1 LFLLAPILQAPN
13 GAVSTVMSFL
23 PPFTPLI
30 MLMRQA
36 MPAGVPAWQPW
47 VSLAGVIAWT
57 VFTTWAAA
65 RIFRIGILA
74 QGKTAKISEMARWA
88 IKG

>member
-1 LFLLAPILQAPN
+1 MAPIIQAPN
-13 GAVSTVMSFL
+13 GPMATAMSFM

-36 MPAGVPAWQPW
+36 MPGGVPAWEPW
-47 VSLAGVIAWT
+47 VALVGVIAWT
-57 VFTTWAAA
+57 LFITWGAA
-65 RIFRIGILA
+65 RIFRIGILM

-88 IKG
+88 VRG